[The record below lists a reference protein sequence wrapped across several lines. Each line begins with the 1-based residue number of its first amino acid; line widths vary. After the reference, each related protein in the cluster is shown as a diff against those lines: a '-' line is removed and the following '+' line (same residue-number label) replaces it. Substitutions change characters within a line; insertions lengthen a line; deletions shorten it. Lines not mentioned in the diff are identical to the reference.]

1 MSDSGLTKTAWPCD
15 QALGCGVSPA
25 SVGRGAWR
33 QSPGGGGGV
42 LRGGWRPAGWDQA
55 QSADVSSV
63 QLTDTDQVPVLNMA
77 LFAIVCCEVTYLSI

>member
-15 QALGCGVSPA
+15 QALGRGVSPA

-33 QSPGGGGGV
+33 QSPGGGGV

>member
-1 MSDSGLTKTAWPCD
+1 MTQGSPKPPGHVTKPWGVGSHRPAWAEGP
-15 QALGCGVSPA
+15 G
-25 SVGRGAWR
+25 GRVL
-33 QSPGGGGGV
+33 GGGGGV